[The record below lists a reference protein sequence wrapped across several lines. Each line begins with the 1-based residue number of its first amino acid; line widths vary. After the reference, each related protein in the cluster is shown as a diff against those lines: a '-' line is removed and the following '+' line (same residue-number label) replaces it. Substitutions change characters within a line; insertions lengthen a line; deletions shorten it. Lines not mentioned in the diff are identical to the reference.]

1 MDFEISP
8 EAAAVGQIAGQV
20 LSERSSP
27 ARLTELDRG
36 GEWFDRH
43 TYDGLAAAGVLSAAL
58 PAEFDG
64 AGLGPLELHHVLELA
79 GQHVAQVPLF
89 ESVVLGGVTLARYG
103 TQAQQQAWLLGV
115 GAGRVIL
122 TAALTEPGH
131 ADPRAPLTSAVAA
144 AGHADPRAPLT
155 RASATDG
162 GWRLRGRKS
171 QVPLASLAERIL
183 VPAAADDGTILMV
196 LLDPRAPG
204 VTLTEQQ
211 ATGHRPCA
219 LLDLDDVAV
228 GPADLVGLDGAAV
241 LADLLL
247 RAESGLASL
256 QAGVCLGAL
265 RMAAGYV
272 GQRYQFGRPLSSFQA
287 VRQRLADAFID
298 AEAIRLTALQAAWR
312 LSAGLDATTAVRIA
326 RWWAAEGGHRVLHA
340 AQHVHGG
347 IGLDLDYPL
356 HRYFRLGKQ
365 LEFTLG
371 SGAEQLSR
379 LGRALAEDAD
389 PVADIT
395 LERN

>member
-1 MDFEISP
+1 MDFEVSP
-8 EAAAVGQIAGQV
+8 EAAAVRQIAGQV
-20 LSERSSP
+20 LSERSS
-27 ARLTELDRG
+27 AAHLAELDRG
-36 GEWFDRH
+36 GQWFDRH

-58 PAEFDG
+58 PKEFDG
-64 AGLGPLELHHVLELA
+64 AGLGPLELHEALELA
-79 GQHVAQVPLF
+79 GQHVAQIPLF
-89 ESVVLGGVTLARYG
+89 ESVVLGGVTLARHG
-103 TQAQQQAWLLGV
+103 TPEQRRAWLPGV
-115 GAGRVIL
+115 GAGRVVL

-131 ADPRAPLTSAVAA
+131 ADPRAPLTGAVAA
-144 AGHADPRAPLT
+144 
-155 RASATDG
+155 DG

-171 QVPLASLAERIL
+171 QVPLATLAERIL
-183 VPAAADDGTILMV
+183 VPAATDDGTIVVV
-196 LLDPRAPG
+196 LLDPRAAG
-204 VTLTEQQ
+204 VTLTEQR

-228 GPADLVGLDGAAV
+228 GAADLVGIDGAAV

-256 QAGVCLGAL
+256 QGGVCLGAL

-272 GQRYQFGRPLSSFQA
+272 GQRHQFGRPLSSFQA

-298 AEAIRLTALQAAWR
+298 AEAVRLTALQAAWR
-312 LSAGLDATTAVRIA
+312 LSAGLDATAAVGIA

-365 LEFTLG
+365 LEFALG
-371 SGAEQLSR
+371 SAAEQLSR
-379 LGRALAEDAD
+379 LGRALAEAAD
-389 PVADIT
+389 PAVGGTTDPVGNI
-395 LERN
+395 LERH